1 MTEIESLREVRTLV
15 LSTLARVDD
24 AIAAARGP
32 SPDAAAPGATPQ
44 RNPLLDMSARDAI
57 RAILSR
63 GPMEIAEIAEA
74 LRTAGR
80 PLKMQSLRVLL
91 CHLAGDKHIARVGRG
106 EYGPTAGQAS

>member
-74 LRTAGR
+74 LRTADGVIANW
-80 PLKMQSLRVLL
+80 RVK
-91 CHLAGDKHIARVGRG
+91 LADFEGDR
-106 EYGPTAGQAS
+106 